1 MVGGTQCLSFLRFH
15 LFTFSHNQPNE
26 DAPMEQPGAD
36 ALHAGAGEIEI
47 PNIVG
52 QEYHM
57 IGLLTD
63 RQRLGVRVPAMND
76 DTAALARAA
85 AAGDADALSTLLAR
99 IGPMVERS
107 LHISPI
113 WQTVLE
119 PSDVMQISYLEA
131 FLQIRRYDPARGASF
146 QTWLQRIAEN
156 NLRDAIRGLQRQKQL
171 QPADRIQPSSMEDSL
186 AGLYNLLEADS
197 ATPSR
202 NLRKQEASQR
212 LQRTVDALPPRYRDV
227 VRLYDLEGQSIEEV
241 ARRIGRSAG
250 AIHMLRAR
258 AHDRLRELMA
268 MQSMSA

>member
-1 MVGGTQCLSFLRFH
+1 
-15 LFTFSHNQPNE
+15 
-26 DAPMEQPGAD
+26 MEQPGAD